1 MTSHDSSVGETRD
14 SVVSTRIPIE
24 SQSSPAFVD
33 ATTARDPDQPR
44 DERVFFSPRESVE
57 ESRRDASR
65 RVESRGRA
73 GPVRVDADSA
83 SDSMS
88 SRDAASSGTLAR
100 VLRQMHSLDK
110 GAADD
115 PRARAI

>member
-1 MTSHDSSVGETRD
+1 MTSHDSSVDETRD
-14 SVVSTRIPIE
+14 IVVATRIPIE

-33 ATTARDPDQPR
+33 ATTARDPDRPR
-44 DERVFFSPRESVE
+44 DERVFFLHSAVE

-110 GAADD
+110 GAAND